1 MTPIEKLIL
10 LGIVGMSV
18 FILGFI
24 MVRVL
29 GGT

>member
-1 MTPIEKLIL
+1 MTQIEKLIL
-10 LGIVGMSV
+10 LGIVGMSI

-24 MVRVL
+24 MVHIL